1 MFMFGSLSYFKLC
14 CRKNCAKTCTSDE
27 CAQIWCNFGL
37 QNVLNEKN
45 KWKKANFDTLWLQRI
60 MFILMLVALRHTG
73 WKVLPKQ
80 FAIICQ

>member
-37 QNVLNEKN
+37 QNVLNEKTN
-45 KWKKANFDTLWLQRI
+45 EKKQ
-60 MFILMLVALRHTG
+60 ILTHYDFKELCS
-73 WKVLPKQ
+73 
-80 FAIICQ
+80 F